1 MVRRSLDFD
10 FFKRRK
16 LKPLKKP
23 EADKIEEAVFDD
35 GVDGVDDD
43 DDDDHDAL
51 PRRFIERHFA
61 SNIRSEVCN
70 GRYHWTVSY
79 TLVVALLAILSLFS
93 DFQATIGFQWLSL
106 CQLVQLS
113 KEASNISNTELFGIR
128 QDQYV

>member
-1 MVRRSLDFD
+1 MTTWPMQLHHEATMVRRSLDFD

-70 GRYHWTVSY
+70 GRYH
-79 TLVVALLAILSLFS
+79 
-93 DFQATIGFQWLSL
+93 
-106 CQLVQLS
+106 
-113 KEASNISNTELFGIR
+113 
-128 QDQYV
+128 